1 MAAASRPATAAEVM
15 AVAVSREIRDG
26 EVGFIGIG
34 SGKAGFALATGIPLA
49 ACELARRTH
58 APNLTVMLGPLVNPD
73 ISALPPDFGD
83 YSLATWPAEAMMAGY
98 DALDVFKRGKMDFSF
113 LSASQIDRRGN
124 LNIVAIGDHAHP
136 RVRLVGC
143 LAQPDHAAH
152 AGRTYVLAQHDP
164 RAFVERV
171 DFVSAPGYLTGPGER
186 ERAGLRGGGP
196 ALVVTDRAVLGF
208 HPETRTLEVRSWHAG
223 RSLDAVS
230 AGFKVALPASAG
242 ARETEPPSP
251 EALRLL
257 REVIDPAGRLL
268 DLPEAER

>member
-1 MAAASRPATAAEVM
+1 MPAASHRFTTAEVM
-15 AVAVSREIRDG
+15 AVVVAHEIRDG
-26 EVGFIGIG
+26 EVAFIGIG
-34 SGKAGFALATGIPLA
+34 SGRAGFALATGIPLA
-49 ACELARRTH
+49 ACELARRSH

-83 YSLATWPAEAMMAGY
+83 YSLATWPAEAMIAGY
-98 DALDVFKRGKMDFSF
+98 DALDVFKRGRMSFSF

-124 LNIVAIGDHAHP
+124 LNIVTIGDHARP

-152 AGRTYVLAQHDP
+152 AGRTYVFARHDP

-171 DFVSAPGYLTGPGER
+171 DFVSAPGFLDGPGGR

-208 HPETRTLEVRSWHAG
+208 DPAAKTLEVRSWHPG
-223 RSLDAVS
+223 FDLEAVRR
-230 AGFKVALPASAG
+230 GLGIALPAAAG
-242 ARETEPPSP
+242 ARETASP
-251 EALRLL
+251 TAEELRLL
-257 REVIDPAGRLL
+257 REAIDPGRRLL
-268 DLPEAER
+268 DLPEGGR